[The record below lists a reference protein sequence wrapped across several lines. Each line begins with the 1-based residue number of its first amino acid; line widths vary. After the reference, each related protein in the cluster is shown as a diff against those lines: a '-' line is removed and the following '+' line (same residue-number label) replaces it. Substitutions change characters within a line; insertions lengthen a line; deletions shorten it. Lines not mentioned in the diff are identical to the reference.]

1 MELTLATLL
10 LLLPLGWLA
19 GLLAGLLGIGGG
31 LLFSPLLLALGLA
44 PHQALATST
53 LAIVPTTLGG
63 AWVHLRSGQLPL
75 RSSLAIVLGAVAAA
89 LVCSHWGRGWA
100 SHGLLAL
107 QAAMYGLLAVVIGP
121 GGPAGV
127 PWRETPARLAAVAA
141 VGLVAGA
148 AAGLL
153 GVGGGLLVVPLLAR
167 LLQLPV
173 HLAIR
178 LSTVAVLASSTA
190 AAPVFLGDGRGLWP
204 VALLLGG
211 MAAAGARWSAARLSH
226 VSAHQLV
233 ALLRGLVLLLALDSL
248 RRAVAQALA

>member
-1 MELTLATLL
+1 
-10 LLLPLGWLA
+10 
-19 GLLAGLLGIGGG
+19 
-31 LLFSPLLLALGLA
+31 
-44 PHQALATST
+44 
-53 LAIVPTTLGG
+53 
-63 AWVHLRSGQLPL
+63 
-75 RSSLAIVLGAVAAA
+75 
-89 LVCSHWGRGWA
+89 
-100 SHGLLAL
+100 
-107 QAAMYGLLAVVIGP
+107 
-121 GGPAGV
+121 
-127 PWRETPARLAAVAA
+127 
-141 VGLVAGA
+141 
-148 AAGLL
+148 LL

-211 MAAAGARWSAARLSH
+211 MAAAGARWSAARLSR